1 MERAAAYPNA
11 AVITLYERYGPVFA
25 FGFGPLRF
33 TWLIGAEANRFIIQD
48 AAGYFSLRRAYGF
61 LRPITGDYALITSD
75 EPAHLRRRRMVQPA
89 FHHKRLAP
97 IVQRIDI
104 RLNDFFAALPV
115 DTPFDFYGAVRPSIL
130 SIICETLLGRETL
143 ARIPELIPNIAAMM
157 RFANLPFLAQQL
169 KVPLPNT
176 AWARFKKARHKTD
189 TLLLG
194 EIARRRKADPTG
206 DVIGMLLEAKD
217 EAGNGLSDREVRD
230 QAVSLVSA
238 GFDTTSAALSWA
250 VYNLLTHQDVLERL
264 RVEISS
270 LEERQVT
277 LSSLSLPYLERV
289 IKETMRLYPPAPAG
303 LRQADRDLEFSG
315 YHLKKGSLVA
325 FSAYVTHRLAPYR
338 DPLRFNPE
346 RWNSESNDADVPPP
360 FAYLPF
366 GGGSRY
372 CIGAGLAK
380 TILNLSLIRLVQRYE
395 IHAAWTAPVEET
407 GNTVHPKNGLW
418 VRLRPLQSS
427 F

>member
-11 AVITLYERYGPVFA
+11 AVMTLHERYGPVFA

-48 AAGYFSLRRAYGF
+48 AAQHFSLRRAYRF
-61 LRPITGDYALITSD
+61 LQPITGDYALITSD

-97 IVQRIDI
+97 IVQVIDR
-104 RLNDFFAALPV
+104 RLDDLFATLPIHQ
-115 DTPFDFYGAVRPSIL
+115 PFDLYSAVRPSIL

-143 ARIPELIPNIAAMM
+143 GRIPELVPNIAAMM
-157 RFANLPFLAQQL
+157 GFANLPFLAQQL

-176 AWARFKKARHKTD
+176 PWYGFQKARRKAD
-189 TLLLG
+189 TLLLE
-194 EIARRRKADPTG
+194 EIARRRRAEPTG

-217 EAGNGLSDREVRD
+217 EAGDGLSDREVRD

-238 GFDTTSAALSWA
+238 GFDTTSAALSWT
-250 VYNLLTHQDVLERL
+250 VYNLLTHLNVLSRL
-264 RVEISS
+264 REEISG
-270 LEERQVT
+270 LEEGEVT
-277 LSSLSLPYLERV
+277 PSSFSPPYLERI
-289 IKETMRLYPPAPAG
+289 IKETLRLYPPAPAG
-303 LRQADRDLEFSG
+303 LRQAGKDLEFSG
-315 YHLKKGSLVA
+315 YHIQRGSLVA
-325 FSAYVTHRLAPYR
+325 FSAHVTHRLAPYR

-346 RWNSESNDADVPPP
+346 RWNVESADADTPPP
-360 FAYLPF
+360 FTYLPF

-372 CIGAGLAK
+372 CIGVGLAK
-380 TILNLSLIRLVQRYE
+380 MIMNISLIRLLQRYE
-395 IHAAWTAPVEET
+395 VQAAWTSPVEET

-418 VRLRPLQSS
+418 VRLSPL
-427 F
+427 

>member
-11 AVITLYERYGPVFA
+11 AVMTLYERYGPVFA

-48 AAGYFSLRRAYGF
+48 AAEHFSLRRAYGF
-61 LRPITGDYALITSD
+61 LQPITGDYALITSD

-97 IVQRIDI
+97 IVRRIDG
-104 RLNDFFAALPV
+104 RLNDFFAALPL
-115 DTPFDFYGAVRPSIL
+115 DTPFDFYSAVRPSIL

-143 ARIPELIPNIAAMM
+143 ERIPELVPNIAAMM

-169 KVPLPNT
+169 KVPLPKT
-176 AWARFKKARHKTD
+176 AWSRFVKARRRAD

-250 VYNLLTHQDVLERL
+250 LYNLLTHQNVLERL
-264 RVEISS
+264 CEEVNATEESTGEI
-270 LEERQVT
+270 T
-277 LSSLSLPYLERV
+277 LLPANLPYLERV

-303 LRQADRDLEFSG
+303 LRRAERDLEFSG

-325 FSAYVTHRLAPYR
+325 FSAHVTHRLAPYR

-346 RWNSESNDADVPPP
+346 RWNPESNDADTPPP

-418 VRLRPLQSS
+418 VRLRPL
-427 F
+427 